1 MATPGGDVTGS
12 GYEVGWVAGVAPLNR
27 LAVQPVVMGDAVS
40 EDTGTRNGPEE
51 ESSSHDPVAAASD
64 AFAALGGETR
74 MGIVRTLFEAERD
87 ASRPV
92 TRSFSALFE
101 ASDEE
106 TTAGFAYHLRQL
118 PDTYLQKVGSSSETV
133 SDEVGGEAADDGDGR
148 ADGYRLTAAGRRVA
162 RTIAAGTLTESADRE
177 PVALDAPCPFCAAT
191 ALRAA
196 GDDTVLTVGCG
207 ACDREVLALPFP
219 PAGYRAHDDGSL
231 PDAVDSYYRGRIGTM
246 RDGTCP
252 ECGGVVETTAEL
264 GGHDHGRDGV
274 ESEASDAT
282 DPEAATTRARM
293 TCTACGYRLRCPVTL
308 TVLDEPLVVSAFHAA
323 GIDLSDR
330 PLWNVGPEWRERVVS
345 TDPLAVRV
353 SARVGDA
360 ELACFVGRDL
370 SVVHSDHVTPD
381 DDGDDRRSG
390 VDLGGAG
397 SGTDQS
403 VERASDEMEETDT
416 GADQPAVGEPDSAT
430 A

>member
-1 MATPGGDVTGS
+1 M
-12 GYEVGWVAGVAPLNR
+12 WRVAGAMSLNR
-27 LAVQPVVMGDAVS
+27 VAVQSLAMSDAAPGDAGIGDGAD
-40 EDTGTRNGPEE
+40 EERTGHG
-51 ESSSHDPVAAASD
+51 DPVTAASD

-87 ASRPV
+87 AGRPV
-92 TRSFSALFE
+92 TRSFSTLFE

-118 PDTYLQKVGSSSETV
+118 PDTYLRKVEPSAE
-133 SDEVGGEAADDGDGR
+133 GGGDTADDE
-148 ADGYRLTAAGRRVA
+148 AGYRLTAAGRRVA
-162 RTIAAGTLTESADRE
+162 RAIAAGTLTESADRD
-177 PVALDAPCPFCAAT
+177 PVDLEVPCPFCGEP

-196 GDDTVLTVGCG
+196 GDDTVLTVACG
-207 ACDREVLALPFP
+207 ACEREVLALPFP

-231 PDAVDSYYRGRIGTM
+231 PDAVDGYYRGRIATM

-252 ECGGVVETTAEL
+252 ECGGVAETATEVVGDADVPDTE
-264 GGHDHGRDGV
+264 DGIGSD
-274 ESEASDAT
+274 ESGPGSGDAV
-282 DPEAATTRARM
+282 AARARM

-308 TVLDEPLVVSAFHAA
+308 TVLDEPAVVATFHAA
-323 GIDLSDR
+323 GIDLSER

-353 SARVGDA
+353 TARVGGE

-370 SVVHSDHVTPD
+370 SVVYTDRVTPD
-381 DDGDDRRSG
+381 DDGDEGRSS
-390 VDLGGAG
+390 LEAAG
-397 SGTDQS
+397 TGTDQS
-403 VERASDEMEETDT
+403 VDRASGEAEEADAGAERAS
-416 GADQPAVGEPDSAT
+416 VGEPDSAT